1 MTAKDLQDLLNS
13 WNQGSFESLERRLGI
28 SRKASCKIDLSCG
41 TQVYQLPER
50 ECHCGRAT
58 RLQEFPNQL
67 RHSRSGESLAVG
79 AVLDE
84 ATKGSAADL
93 DVVVAVG
100 INYSQFGAS
109 VPYAIPDPDDWA
121 KTRMWRRLGHVLQR
135 LDKDCL
141 NGQFGERYGDIF
153 SEVEKQDPPFHLVAV
168 NYFPWMTQSEW
179 GEISLNAIAES
190 LVLRC
195 WGYDQPAERIADL
208 IASIAAKKP
217 GTSECVGEVPCVIF
231 HGAGNAVPYLALETI
246 RLLVGKCFSNYV
258 FSDNLS
264 RQSQPTNAVALL
276 PLTPLTVR
284 RENVHQVAD
293 E

>member
-1 MTAKDLQDLLNS
+1 MTAKELKGLLDS
-13 WNQGSFESLERRLGI
+13 WNQESFGSLERRLGI
-28 SRKASCKIDLSCG
+28 HPDVSITNDLNCG
-41 TQVYQLPER
+41 AHVYQLAER
-50 ECHCGRAT
+50 KCHCGSAT
-58 RLQEFPNQL
+58 RLQEFPSQL

-84 ATKGSAADL
+84 ATENSTADL

-100 INYSQFGAS
+100 INYGQFDAS
-109 VPYAIPDPDDWA
+109 VPYAIPDPSDWA
-121 KTRMWRRLGHVLQR
+121 KTRMWRRLGLVLQR
-135 LDKDCL
+135 LDNDCL
-141 NGQFGERYGDIF
+141 NGQFRERYGDIF
-153 SEVEKQDPPFHLVAV
+153 SELGKQDPPFHLVVV

-190 LVLRC
+190 LALRC
-195 WGYDQPAERIADL
+195 WGYDQPAVRIKDL

-217 GTSECVGEVPCVIF
+217 GTSECVGEVPCVVF

-246 RLLVGKCFSNYV
+246 RLLVGKCFTNYV